1 MISISERRCSSSAQ
15 TDNIAGYSVIDS
27 IDVDALVGVAGKDV
41 SRAGCSADCVITR
54 TNNDT
59 IAVLLAGNR
68 IATTVHT
75 TYETIADRIAHRSRL
90 DLDARQPEI
99 ANDQATDHATGRS
112 NTQGQAIGV
121 EIVTIQND
129 RNKATCDVACL
140 CRTID
145 GDLIGDGWQD
155 RCNVADL
162 CAAAGDVERDDVRTR
177 VGIGIEDRLAERAG
191 TRVVG
196 VGDGVGGKQATVGG
210 LEGNAKGI
218 A

>member
-27 IDVDALVGVAGKDV
+27 IDVDALVGVAGKDI
-41 SRAGCSADCVITR
+41 SRAGCSTNRVVGRA
-54 TNNDT
+54 NNDT
-59 IAVLLAGNR
+59 ISVFLAGNR
-68 IATTVHT
+68 IATAVHT

-99 ANDQATDHATGRS
+99 ANDQAANRATGRS

-121 EIVTIQND
+121 EIVTIQDD

-145 GDLIGDGWQD
+145 GDLIGDRGQS
-155 RCNVADL
+155 
-162 CAAAGDVERDDVRTR
+162 
-177 VGIGIEDRLAERAG
+177 
-191 TRVVG
+191 
-196 VGDGVGGKQATVGG
+196 
-210 LEGNAKGI
+210 
-218 A
+218 